1 MTDTP
6 QIDSGRAHT
15 LLDALG
21 EQLALREEQFTIAV
35 VGGSTL
41 LALGL
46 VTRTTRDVDVVALLD
61 GDVLVSAQPLSA
73 ALLEAAG
80 VVAAD
85 FDLPADWLNAGP
97 AQLSIRSTS
106 SSTPSWTKG
115 RGAISPTC
123 RPLSRRKPSC

>member
-35 VGGSTL
+35 VGGSAL

-46 VTRTTRDVDVVALLD
+46 VTRTTRDVDVVELLD
-61 GDVLVSAQPLSA
+61 GELRVSAQPLPA

-97 AQLSIRSTS
+97 AQLVD
-106 SSTPSWTKG
+106 
-115 RGAISPTC
+115 
-123 RPLSRRKPSC
+123 